1 MLDLD
6 PLHHIFRYVGGGSIE
21 GDFIDPAAFRRK
33 VKDGKLEEGLSVNWV
48 EYFEK
53 ATPKEAIAPLRETFV
68 KKKSALLPNLRFS
81 TWVPPRPPPPDIPA
95 CRSYSMHRKTTG
107 RIPSSK
113 TTTKPLTTRFPRS
126 SRKSSSIHFLPN
138 ILKFSNHQNN
148 DPSFPPCRCRANM
161 AEP

>member
-68 KKKSALLPNLRFS
+68 KKKFKIGATAKFALLN
-81 TWVPPRPPPPDIPA
+81 VGA
-95 CRSYSMHRKTTG
+95 AKTAAARYT
-107 RIPSSK
+107 SV
-113 TTTKPLTTRFPRS
+113 
-126 SRKSSSIHFLPN
+126 SIVLDA
-138 ILKFSNHQNN
+138 QEN
-148 DPSFPPCRCRANM
+148 DPSHSLIKDYDEAFNDQVAEELQKVIIDSFPAKHT
-161 AEP
+161 